1 MKRGLILLLL
11 LTTTILSG
19 CSLFSSKDN
28 IQPPTPQP
36 VFTPTLRI
44 SQLWDVTVGDG
55 TGSTGIRMRP
65 VVSDGV
71 VYAASPD
78 GTLAAYTLATGAQ
91 ICSTSHH
98 WFGQRN
104 LRYSG
109 GPAVV
114 GNLLVIGSQN
124 GHVYAYAAKT
134 GKPLWKAPV
143 SSEVITPPVIVG
155 HKVFVRSN
163 DGHVYALNT
172 TNGKQLWL
180 YDRSDVPLLSLRG
193 NGELLAVGGAIIF
206 GSDAGKLIA
215 ISQKDGSNLWR
226 IPVAAG
232 TGRSDIQK
240 LDDSDGRVVF
250 DNGVLYV
257 DAYHGNLMAIQAKS
271 GRVLWSRPFSS
282 YTGVAI
288 AGTQVI
294 AVDDHFNIWAM
305 DQSNGGDLWKQT
317 ALQWHWLA
325 APAIQ
330 KGYVVLGGLKGYV
343 YWLNIT
349 NGKFAAS
356 EQLSSDPIRSRP
368 VVAGAIVLV
377 EDVRGHL
384 AAYHI
389 ASK

>member
-1 MKRGLILLLL
+1 MKRGLTLLL
-11 LTTTILSG
+11 LTTIVLSG

-36 VFTPTLRI
+36 VFTPTLQV
-44 SQLWDVTVGDG
+44 SQLWNVTVGNG
-55 TGSTGIRMRP
+55 AGSSGIRMRP

-78 GTLAAYTLATGAQ
+78 GTLAAYRLANGEQ
-91 ICSTSHH
+91 LWSSSHH

-114 GNLLVIGSQN
+114 GNLLVIGTQN

-134 GKPLWKAPV
+134 GKLLWKVPV

-155 HKVFVRSN
+155 QHVFVRSN
-163 DGHVYALNT
+163 DGHVYAFNAAD
-172 TNGKQLWL
+172 GKQLWL

-193 NGELLAVGGAIIF
+193 NGGLLAVGGAVIF
-206 GSDAGKLIA
+206 GSDDGKLIA
-215 ISQKDGSNLWR
+215 ISQKDGSDLWR
-226 IPVAAG
+226 IPVATG

-240 LDDSDGRVVF
+240 LDDSDGQVEF
-250 DNGVLYV
+250 YNGVLYV
-257 DAYHGNLMAIQAKS
+257 DAYHGNLLAIQANN

-288 AGTQVI
+288 VGTQVV
-294 AVDDHFNIWAM
+294 AVDDHFNIWAF

-330 KGYVVLGGLKGYV
+330 KNYIVVGGLKGYV
-343 YWLNIT
+343 YWLDIS
-349 NGKFAAS
+349 NGKFVAS
-356 EQLSSDPIRSRP
+356 AQLSGDPIRSRP
-368 VVAGAIVLV
+368 VVVGNIVLV
-377 EDVRGHL
+377 EDASGHL
-384 AAYHI
+384 AAYRI
-389 ASK
+389 NSK